1 MLGGMRSLTPYSENI
16 MLNIVTMLLI
26 TAGGIGFF
34 VIRELWEKRFRWRRL
49 SMHTRVVITV
59 SAVLTFGGA
68 LLLCLTEDIPF
79 LGALFSSV
87 SARTAGFSSYPLGG
101 FSNAGLIVMET
112 LMFVG
117 ASPGSTGGGVKTT
130 TLFALVQG
138 VKASATNR
146 GEKAFHYSLP
156 KDAFR
161 KAVII
166 VAIGAF
172 VVLTGTYLL
181 SVFDP
186 GVSLRDSFFEIVSAF
201 GTVGLST
208 GITSGLSLPSKI
220 LSILIMYTGR
230 LGPMTIATLWYFSG
244 GERVSYPT
252 GNISIG

>member
-1 MLGGMRSLTPYSENI
+1 M
-16 MLNIVTMLLI
+16 
-26 TAGGIGFF
+26 
-34 VIRELWEKRFRWRRL
+34 
-49 SMHTRVVITV
+49 
-59 SAVLTFGGA
+59 
-68 LLLCLTEDIPF
+68 
-79 LGALFSSV
+79 
-87 SARTAGFSSYPLGG
+87 
-101 FSNAGLIVMET
+101 
-112 LMFVG
+112 
-117 ASPGSTGGGVKTT
+117 
-130 TLFALVQG
+130 
-138 VKASATNR
+138 
-146 GEKAFHYSLP
+146 
-156 KDAFR
+156 
-161 KAVII
+161 II